1 MVLDFE
7 KSLNFLFQCR
17 MNPAYVRKEVSHVQN
32 RGFEDDAC
40 RCSNVVFVIS
50 AYRNHCVVTFH
61 CVQFRYLNKLLLVHG
76 AWSYHRLT
84 KLILYSFYKNICL
97 YVIEV

>member
-1 MVLDFE
+1 MLYCYVL
-7 KSLNFLFQCR
+7 
-17 MNPAYVRKEVSHVQN
+17 
-32 RGFEDDAC
+32 
-40 RCSNVVFVIS
+40 
-50 AYRNHCVVTFH
+50 TFI

-97 YVIEV
+97 YVIEVKSQVMFISSADCDCA